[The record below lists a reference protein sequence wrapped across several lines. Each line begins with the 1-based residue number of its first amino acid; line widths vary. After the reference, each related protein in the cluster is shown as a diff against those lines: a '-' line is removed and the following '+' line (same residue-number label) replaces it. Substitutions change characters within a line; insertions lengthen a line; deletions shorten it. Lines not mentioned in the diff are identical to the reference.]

1 MTCFSRQARLAE
13 HLVHGEPLF
22 GNSLV
27 TGNKTEKTSG
37 IQSGVVHVADTG
49 PELSERAAAK
59 SRDLV
64 AVVAKSL
71 TGCES
76 TASTAGF
83 PRAGLALAT
92 YVFVEPDDSALPG

>member
-13 HLVHGEPLF
+13 HLVHCEPLF

-37 IQSGVVHVADTG
+37 FQSGVVHVADTG

-71 TGCES
+71 TGV
-76 TASTAGF
+76 
-83 PRAGLALAT
+83 RAPQVQQVFRVQGLH
-92 YVFVEPDDSALPG
+92 

>member
-27 TGNKTEKTSG
+27 TEKTSG
-37 IQSGVVHVADTG
+37 FQSGVVHVADTG